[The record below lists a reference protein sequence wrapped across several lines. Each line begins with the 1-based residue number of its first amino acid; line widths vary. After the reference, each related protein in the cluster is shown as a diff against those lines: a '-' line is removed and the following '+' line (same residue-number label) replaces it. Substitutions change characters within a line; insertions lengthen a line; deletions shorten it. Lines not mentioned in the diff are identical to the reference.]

1 MSKPAFTPGPWAV
14 LKGFPDTIVPIEHE
28 ARGSGGSIDETYDR
42 DGFAL
47 AIATADHNDCSGF
60 AHEISKETAYANARL
75 IAAAPELFDALKL
88 LVLAYE
94 SDAGTEHDECLLEES
109 HKRSVAALAKAEG
122 RTP

>member
-1 MSKPAFTPGPWAV
+1 MSKPAFTPGPWRVVGA
-14 LKGFPDTIVPIEHE
+14 TIRGDGRGTRCDYLTV
-28 ARGSGGSIDETYDR
+28 ARATSNETSGYDCPPPQV
-42 DGFAL
+42 A
-47 AIATADHNDCSGF
+47 
-60 AHEISKETAYANARL
+60 EANARL